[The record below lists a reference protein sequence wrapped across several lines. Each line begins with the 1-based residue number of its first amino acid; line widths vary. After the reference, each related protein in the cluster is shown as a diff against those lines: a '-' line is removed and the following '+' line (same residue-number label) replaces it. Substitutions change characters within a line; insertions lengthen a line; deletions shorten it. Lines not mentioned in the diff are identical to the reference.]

1 MTTDGSSEAELKPLM
16 YGYLRA
22 TVAPG
27 DDEVERL
34 ARRLLELAE
43 QEGFCFAATF
53 RENRPGERGALSEL
67 TAELR
72 RAEARHVVVPSLEHI
87 SRHPRV
93 RDELLEQL
101 REEAGAHVW
110 TADRTVSP
118 VCRL

>member
-1 MTTDGSSEAELKPLM
+1 MTTYSSSEAELKPLM

-27 DDEVERL
+27 DEVEGLELRL
-34 ARRLLELAE
+34 HELAE

>member
-1 MTTDGSSEAELKPLM
+1 MKPLM

-27 DDEVERL
+27 DEEAERL
-34 ARRLLELAE
+34 ERRLHELAE

-101 REEAGAHVW
+101 REEVGAHVW